1 VEISRS
7 YRSVPYMNGSPN
19 MYGTDPIYVWAHPF
33 TFSCFFGMWCAG
45 GWLLALYIVST
56 FILSLLSA
64 LSGDTSS
71 TPYEKG
77 GLLYS
82 PIHGWV
88 IPIHKQAVPIY
99 KQAFTYPW
107 DGPIHEW
114 ALPIYKQAVMNVVT
128 HTWTGINLSMDKNIR
143 CCNSPVREQAIP
155 IYEWVGPIYGLD

>member
-1 VEISRS
+1 
-7 YRSVPYMNGSPN
+7 M
-19 MYGTDPIYVWAHPF
+19 
-33 TFSCFFGMWCAG
+33 
-45 GWLLALYIVST
+45 
-56 FILSLLSA
+56 
-64 LSGDTSS
+64 DTSS

-77 GLLYS
+77 QLLYS

-128 HTWTGINLSMDKNIR
+128 HT
-143 CCNSPVREQAIP
+143 
-155 IYEWVGPIYGLD
+155 